1 MAGAVGSDIGTAPP
15 ADYELL
21 LPEGWF
27 RVHIDPENRERS
39 VDALVGRRFDGVDNA
54 PHIKRQL
61 RDDLLAQAAAA
72 FRDGGIELY
81 LSFQQA
87 GPLTVPASLLVT
99 LLPSGLEGGRP
110 NPQDIADR
118 LAADAAIDASVVELA
133 AGTAVRTRRST
144 GQPDTTTPPGAP
156 GRPDDALPSVTL
168 DYQIPVPGTEA
179 HLLLTFS
186 TPLVQIADAMVELFD
201 AIAGSL
207 KWTEGGSVHE

>member
-1 MAGAVGSDIGTAPP
+1 MGSGAGTAPP

-27 RVHIDPENRERS
+27 RVHIDPESRERS
-39 VDALVGRRFDGVDNA
+39 VDALLDRRFAGLDNA
-54 PHIKRQL
+54 PHIKRRL
-61 RDDLLAQAAAA
+61 RDDLLAQATAA

-99 LLPSGLEGGRP
+99 LLHPAPGRSLPS
-110 NPQDIADR
+110 PQDISDR
-118 LAADAAIDASVVELA
+118 LAADTAADVSVVELA

-144 GQPDTTTPPGAP
+144 GQPDASAPAGTPGS
-156 GRPDDALPSVTL
+156 PDDALPSVTL
-168 DYQIPVPGTEA
+168 DYQVPVPGTEA
-179 HLLLTFS
+179 QLLLTFS

-201 AIAGSL
+201 AVAGSL
-207 KWTEGGSVHE
+207 KWMDGGSAHE